1 MQQPALT
8 PSARGGV
15 TAVIIIAGLRDKVRV
30 FGMYINNFEIFLHY
44 FQLRAHLCV
53 CE

>member
-1 MQQPALT
+1 MQQTALT
-8 PSARGGV
+8 PSARGGAI
-15 TAVIIIAGLRDKVRV
+15 AVIIIAALRDKVKV
-30 FGMYINNFEIFLHY
+30 FGMHINNFEIFLHY